1 MNTRSTKKWHYDL
14 ILRFRYLSRIARAV
28 TLRIL
33 LKVCLP
39 FFALEKHLRSI
50 NDDSPKKILLIVIGG
65 LGDCLL
71 FDSLF
76 RRLKEKWPESRIDVL
91 TGCFEDMW
99 ERIDS
104 IDNIIYFTPTKFKTP
119 WAYVLLFHTIY
130 HINYD
135 IVAEGIAMVPQR
147 GIYPIFT
154 SLVFEASRA
163 PIRIGRKNTGQHA
176 RIRPSQPGFIGRHE
190 MFESARPKA
199 KASNSHKNHLL
210 THIIE
215 PLPPNNRPYHE
226 SAIVFEPLNIAYS
239 RKKNEPLLQSDPSK
253 DRWAEKL
260 LREQWAAKED
270 IIVGFTT
277 ETTRQIKS
285 WPIENFLSILQWGID
300 DNFKFVMLGLAPQ
313 FSSSPFRKILSSELL
328 DLTSKT
334 TLGELIAIIHQCDV
348 FLSCDTGPSHIA
360 QACRVPTIVLFGP
373 TNEKEFGPFDHDRHT
388 LILPPGNLNCRP
400 CTLGPCIKDQSC
412 VCSIRPEV
420 VYNELVN
427 KVRNRSIQK
436 DQFGPNERKR
446 PRTLCVV

>member
-1 MNTRSTKKWHYDL
+1 
-14 ILRFRYLSRIARAV
+14 
-28 TLRIL
+28 
-33 LKVCLP
+33 LP
-39 FFALEKHLRSI
+39 FFALEKRLHSI
-50 NDDSPKKILLIVIGG
+50 NDDCPKKILIIVIGG

-76 RRLKEKWPESRIDVL
+76 RRLKEKWPETRIDVL

-130 HINYD
+130 HVNYD

-163 PIRIGRKNTGQHA
+163 PIRIGRKTTGQHA

-190 MFESARPKA
+190 MFESAQQKA
-199 KASNSHKNHLL
+199 KTSNSHKNKLL

-226 SAIVFEPLNIAYS
+226 SAIVFEPLNIAYF
-239 RKKNEPLLQSDPSK
+239 RKKNEPRLQSNSSK

-260 LREQWAAKED
+260 LRKQWAAKED

-285 WPIENFLSILQWGID
+285 WPIENYVSIFRWGID
-300 DNFKFVMLGLAPQ
+300 DNLKFVMLGLASQ
-313 FSSSPFRKILSSELL
+313 SALSPFQEIPPKNLL
-328 DLTSKT
+328 DLTGKT
-334 TLGELIAIIHQCDV
+334 TLGELIAVIRQCDV
-348 FLSCDTGPSHIA
+348 FLSCDTGPSHLA

-373 TNEKEFGPFDHDRHT
+373 TNEKEFGPFDHDLHS
-388 LILPPGNLNCRP
+388 LMLPPENPNCRP
-400 CTLGPCIKDQSC
+400 CTLGPCIKTFSC
-412 VCSIRPEV
+412 VCSIQPEV
-420 VYNELVN
+420 VYNELKK
-427 KVRNRSIQK
+427 KVLYRPAHKNQPEAGQK
-436 DQFGPNERKR
+436 KSPGV
-446 PRTLCVV
+446 LCVV